1 MPPIVA
7 LFLCFVFV
15 LGLLRYDPVKDSHTS
30 PALWVP
36 LIWMFFTGS
45 RLPAQWL
52 GGDTGTAAQAF
63 QEGNLVDRSI
73 FFGLIV
79 LSIVILMVRP
89 FSFGAF
95 FSRNIAL
102 MALLVLALASVVW
115 SDFPLVAFKRWF
127 RDLGNYLVV
136 LVVLSDPH
144 PYEAVLTL
152 LRRLFFLLIPLSV
165 VLIKYYPDL
174 GKQFSY
180 WTGATEFIGA
190 ATSKNMLGVLCLV
203 SGLFFFWD
211 TLTRWSDRKDRRT
224 RRIIKVNM
232 AFIAMTLWLLNLASS
247 ATSTIC
253 LTLGCL
259 IILAASTNV
268 FQRSPGFLKFMIPT
282 AFCIYL
288 VLAFGFNINGE
299 MAGAVGR
306 DPSLTGRS
314 NIWAAVLST
323 HTNPI
328 VGTGYES
335 FWLGPRLDHVWKL
348 AGQVNEA
355 HNGYLELYLNLG
367 LVGVFFFFIFMVA
380 SYRTICKR
388 LSPSFSLASLG
399 LALWTVM
406 LFYNMTESSAF
417 RGQFAWVIFAMVII
431 LVSARDPI
439 ARDASP
445 AEIPVLER
453 QRSKLSESAAVG
465 SRI

>member
-7 LFLCFVFV
+7 LLFYFVFV

-36 LIWMFFTGS
+36 LSWMFFTGS

-52 GGDTGTAAQAF
+52 GDPAGGAAAQAF
-63 QEGNLVDRSI
+63 QEGNLLDRSI

-79 LSIVILMVRP
+79 LSIIILMARP

-102 MALLVLALASVVW
+102 MALLLLALVSVAW
-115 SDFPLVAFKRWF
+115 SDFPMIAFKRWF

-144 PYEAVLTL
+144 PFEAVLTL

-211 TLTRWSDRKDRRT
+211 TLTRWSDRKDQRT

-253 LTLGCL
+253 LTMGCL

-406 LFYNMTESSAF
+406 LFYNMTESAAF
-417 RGQFAWVIFAMVII
+417 RGQFSWVIFAMVII

-445 AEIPVLER
+445 AETPVFEKH
-453 QRSKLSESAAVG
+453 RSKLRERAAV
-465 SRI
+465 

>member
-7 LFLCFVFV
+7 LLFYFVFV

-36 LIWMFFTGS
+36 LSWMFFTGS

-52 GGDTGTAAQAF
+52 GDPAGGAAAQAF
-63 QEGNLVDRSI
+63 QEGNLLDRSI

-79 LSIVILMVRP
+79 LSIIILMARP

-102 MALLVLALASVVW
+102 MALLLLALVSVAW
-115 SDFPLVAFKRWF
+115 SDFPMIAFKRWF

-144 PYEAVLTL
+144 PFEAVLTL

-211 TLTRWSDRKDRRT
+211 TLTRWSDRKDQRT

-232 AFIAMTLWLLNLASS
+232 VFIAMTLWLLNLASS
-247 ATSTIC
+247 ATSTVC
-253 LTLGCL
+253 LL
-259 IILAASTNV
+259 
-268 FQRSPGFLKFMIPT
+268 
-282 AFCIYL
+282 
-288 VLAFGFNINGE
+288 LAFGFNINGE

-314 NIWAAVLST
+314 NIWEAVLST

-328 VGTGYES
+328 IGTGYES
-335 FWLGPRLDHVWKL
+335 FWLGPRLDHVWEL

-355 HNGYLELYLNLG
+355 HNGYLEIYLNLG
-367 LVGVFFFFIFMVA
+367 FVGILFFFIFMVA

-406 LFYNMTESSAF
+406 LFYNMTESAAF
-417 RGQFAWVIFAMVII
+417 RGQFSWVIFAMVII

-445 AEIPVLER
+445 AETPVFEKH
-453 QRSKLSESAAVG
+453 RSKLRERAAV
-465 SRI
+465 

>member
-7 LFLCFVFV
+7 LFLYFVFV
-15 LGLLRYDPVKDSHTS
+15 LALLRYDPVKDSHTS
-30 PALWVP
+30 TALWVP

-52 GGDTGTAAQAF
+52 GGGTGTAAQAF
-63 QEGNLVDRSI
+63 QEGNLLDRSI

-79 LSIVILMVRP
+79 LSIVILMARP

-102 MALLVLALASVVW
+102 MALLVLALVSVVW
-115 SDFPLVAFKRWF
+115 SDFPLISFKRWF

-136 LVVLSDPH
+136 LIVLSDSH

-190 ATSKNMLGVLCLV
+190 ATSKNTLGVLCLI

-224 RRIIKVNM
+224 RRIIRVNM
-232 AFIAMTLWLLNLASS
+232 AFIAMTVWLLSLSSS
-247 ATSTIC
+247 ATSTVC
-253 LTLGCL
+253 LIMGSL

-282 AFCIYL
+282 AFCVYL
-288 VLAFGFNINGE
+288 VLAFGFDINGE

-328 VGTGYES
+328 VGAGYES

-367 LVGVFFFFIFMVA
+367 FVGVFFFFIFLVA

-439 ARDASP
+439 ARDVSP
-445 AEIPVLER
+445 AETPVLER
-453 QRSKLSESAAVG
+453 QRSKLTERAAV
-465 SRI
+465 

>member
-7 LFLCFVFV
+7 LLLYFVFV
-15 LGLLRYDPVKDSHTS
+15 LGLLRYDPVKNSHTS
-30 PALWVP
+30 LALWVP

-52 GGDTGTAAQAF
+52 GDSTGTAAQAF
-63 QEGNLVDRSI
+63 EEGNLLDRSI

-79 LSIVILMVRP
+79 LSIVILMARA
-89 FSFGAF
+89 FNWGAF

-102 MALLVLALASVVW
+102 VALLLLALVSVVW
-115 SDFPLVAFKRWF
+115 SDFPLITLKRWF

-144 PYEAVLTL
+144 PFEALLTL
-152 LRRLFFLLIPLSV
+152 LRRLFFLLMPLSV

-211 TLTRWSDRKDRRT
+211 TLARWSDRKDRRT

-247 ATSTIC
+247 ATSAIC
-253 LTLGCL
+253 LTIGCL
-259 IILAASTNV
+259 ILLAASTNV
-268 FQRSPGFLKFMIPT
+268 FQRHPGFLKFMIPT

-288 VLAFGFNINGE
+288 LLAFGFNINGE

-314 NIWAAVLST
+314 NIWEAVLST

-348 AGQVNEA
+348 AGKVNEA

-406 LFYNMTESSAF
+406 LFYNMTESAAF
-417 RGQFAWVIFAMVII
+417 KGQFGWVIFATVII
-431 LVSARDPI
+431 VVSARDPI
-439 ARDASP
+439 ARDTSP
-445 AEIPVLER
+445 AESPVIEKH
-453 QRSKLSESAAVG
+453 RSKLRERAAV
-465 SRI
+465 